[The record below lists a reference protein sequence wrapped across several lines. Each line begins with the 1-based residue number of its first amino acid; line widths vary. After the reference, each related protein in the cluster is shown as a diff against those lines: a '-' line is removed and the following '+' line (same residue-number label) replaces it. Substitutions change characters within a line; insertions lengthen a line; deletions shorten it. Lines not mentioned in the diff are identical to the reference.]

1 MLLVAIKGQIQP
13 CFEGF
18 MIGYAVFAVSVTFA
32 LMACDIP
39 AWMNFKIRSKNL
51 LKIRSKV
58 LNMIRRKRKTKI
70 IDSDQVTDFH
80 TVDNLQDGGKE
91 VVTRLP
97 YTDLRNATDNFSE
110 KNIIGLG
117 KMGIMFK
124 ATLPSGHFLAVK
136 KLNYSQFLD
145 EQFIAELRIPGA
157 IRHINIIPIVGF
169 CIKSKERLLV
179 YKYMPNGRL
188 YDWLHHRQDQVMNWP
203 LRAKIAI
210 GLARGLAW
218 IHQGSYIRI
227 IHLNISSKCILLDQ
241 SFEPKLSNFG
251 EAIIMIPTK
260 SSSENTEF
268 WEMAFV
274 KEDVYS
280 FGIVLL
286 ELITGEDSSRMTSTS
301 SSNSYGDSPSEW
313 VSHLFDRHSST
324 SYDLI
329 DESVS
334 GYGFDDDIHQF
345 LEIAFSCV
353 QPVVDQRPTMLEVYE
368 QIKDIAEKYSIING
382 LQPSFLLHAFII
394 SLLGSFATETDLAC
408 IKCIKGFLEDPFG
421 LKSSWDFNSDTEG
434 CICRFTGVDCWD
446 PDESEVLNLR
456 VSDMGLQ
463 EQFPRAIENCTR
475 LTGLDL
481 SNKEVQGPIPF
492 DILKILPFV
501 TIDLSSNHFSA
512 SIANCSDLN
521 LLKLDH
527 NRLAGEI
534 PPEIGPPSWIKVFSL
549 SNNPSSEPVSFSVKD
564 L

>member
-1 MLLVAIKGQIQP
+1 MYVSYFVPWLNTGKRSTMITIAAMLISMMKRKKKIQIDRVVSLSTVEILRQNK
-13 CFEGF
+13 GF

-91 VVTRLP
+91 ILRLQKVVTRLP

-382 LQPSFLLHAFII
+382 SKLLTKCEI
-394 SLLGSFATETDLAC
+394 STASLKGKSVEIET
-408 IKCIKGFLEDPFG
+408 
-421 LKSSWDFNSDTEG
+421 
-434 CICRFTGVDCWD
+434 V
-446 PDESEVLNLR
+446 ESLNR
-456 VSDMGLQ
+456 
-463 EQFPRAIENCTR
+463 
-475 LTGLDL
+475 
-481 SNKEVQGPIPF
+481 
-492 DILKILPFV
+492 
-501 TIDLSSNHFSA
+501 
-512 SIANCSDLN
+512 
-521 LLKLDH
+521 
-527 NRLAGEI
+527 
-534 PPEIGPPSWIKVFSL
+534 
-549 SNNPSSEPVSFSVKD
+549 
-564 L
+564 